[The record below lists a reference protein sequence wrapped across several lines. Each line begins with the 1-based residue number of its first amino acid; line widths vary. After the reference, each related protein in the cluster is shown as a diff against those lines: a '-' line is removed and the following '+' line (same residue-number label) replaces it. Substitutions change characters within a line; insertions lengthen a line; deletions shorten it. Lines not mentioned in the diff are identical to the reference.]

1 MKLTSMTK
9 VLAAALIVS
18 SMTAALPAHVSAE
31 DAQASAQTVQAAQTK
46 AQTKKIGKVTAV
58 NGTKVTIALGE
69 IERPERPQK
78 SKTDK
83 TAANTAVDKTAA
95 NAATDKTA
103 SNAAADKTASKTDK
117 TASDKKAKPEGGR
130 KGQSFKESGET
141 VTADLAAV
149 TVTKDGK
156 AASAADIKE
165 GDIVTLVY
173 EGTTLKEVKCGHGFG
188 GRDKK
193 DRNTDKT
200 AKTAKTKKT
209 DSTQQTSQAQTV

>member
-78 SKTDK
+78 SKT
-83 TAANTAVDKTAA
+83 DKTAA